1 MSWSVSLRSCAL
13 QGAQKSFGCRVPPA
27 WTWRRIAASP
37 NRGGGVEPGSGA
49 GGTSPLPLTS
59 RMSPGASLTSRPPA
73 CQMPPPGL
81 PTSGRD
87 GGMSASSVQRAVVAP
102 LVPLMPT
109 TQPRYGGA
117 SQCPPNAAYTTPFI
131 SRRPGRCRW
140 YVGSKVA
147 VGSLSAAPWTTT
159 GKFGFS
165 APVVTSMAWALYCA
179 GPDVP
184 AAYVLE
190 KRYAVCVAVSIAG
203 VDVIPTH
210 GVRSPQLRS
219 AGFHGTPRSLRCHTC
234 VPV

>member
-1 MSWSVSLRSCAL
+1 
-13 QGAQKSFGCRVPPA
+13 
-27 WTWRRIAASP
+27 
-37 NRGGGVEPGSGA
+37 RG
-49 GGTSPLPLTS
+49 
-59 RMSPGASLTSRPPA
+59 
-73 CQMPPPGL
+73 
-81 PTSGRD
+81 
-87 GGMSASSVQRAVVAP
+87 
-102 LVPLMPT
+102 
-109 TQPRYGGA
+109 
-117 SQCPPNAAYTTPFI
+117 PPNEPERRPCI
-131 SRRPGRCRW
+131 NRRPGRCRW

-203 VDVIPTH
+203 VDVMPTH

-234 VPV
+234 VPVSASRPYTWFVSVATSSVPCAPAPGSTTGAAYTWPSTPADHGSPNPH